1 MGSEIRGRRGCG
13 YSVER
18 DLRVGALGLEIDR
31 LDRDGGA
38 VNTMWR
44 GIGIWDDIDLP
55 EYCPWPI
62 QMRRL
67 SKLRDHELDL

>member
-44 GIGIWDDIDLP
+44 GIWADIDLP
-55 EYCPWPI
+55 EYCPRPI

-67 SKLRDHELDL
+67 SKLRDRELDL